1 MFQLEYKIQDVAPL
15 STIFTKDVIANYLKI
30 FSFLWKLKKVQHY
43 LSLSWG
49 INMANQS
56 EFRKIQGPLQNQFHR
71 FTLAHHEM
79 ALFVQNVHNY
89 ILVEVLESAWTEF
102 KIKLETVKDLDQL
115 ILIQRQFVSDI
126 LDRSLLSDKQRDLYK
141 LVQKLLN

>member
-1 MFQLEYKIQDVAPL
+1 M
-15 STIFTKDVIANYLKI
+15 
-30 FSFLWKLKKVQHY
+30 
-43 LSLSWG
+43 
-49 INMANQS
+49 NMAYQAQ
-56 EFRKIQGPLQNQFHR
+56 FVKIKGKLQNEFHR

-102 KIKLETVKDLDQL
+102 KTKLAQVADLDQL
-115 ILIQRQFVSDI
+115 IQIQRQFVSDI
-126 LDRSLLSDKQRDLYK
+126 LDRSFLSDKSKDLYK

>member
-1 MFQLEYKIQDVAPL
+1 M
-15 STIFTKDVIANYLKI
+15 ANYLKI

-49 INMANQS
+49 MNMAYQAQ
-56 EFRKIQGPLQNQFHR
+56 FVKIKGKLQNEFHR

-102 KIKLETVKDLDQL
+102 KTKLAQVADLDQL
-115 ILIQRQFVSDI
+115 IQIQRQFVSDI
-126 LDRSLLSDKQRDLYK
+126 LDRSFLSDKSKDLYK